1 MNPRLVLALLMAA
14 AALTVVLQR
23 GPIKRYIDME
33 RI

>member
-23 GPIKRYIDME
+23 GPMKRYIDME
-33 RI
+33 RM